1 MSQETNTENI
11 TKADKNVRTIFLGMV
26 IIGLFSWTLINK
38 LKK

>member
-1 MSQETNTENI
+1 MNQEANSENL
-11 TKADKNVRTIFLGMV
+11 TKADKNVRTIFLGIM